1 VLGLQMSRITAKAS
15 GESYIRW
22 GYFMISCS
30 ALTMTVSYLQKL
42 NPQQRSAALSC
53 RSEMSIVTASF
64 GG

>member
-1 VLGLQMSRITAKAS
+1 MGLLHD
-15 GESYIRW
+15 
-22 GYFMISCS
+22 SCS

-42 NPQQRSAALSC
+42 DPQQRSAALSC